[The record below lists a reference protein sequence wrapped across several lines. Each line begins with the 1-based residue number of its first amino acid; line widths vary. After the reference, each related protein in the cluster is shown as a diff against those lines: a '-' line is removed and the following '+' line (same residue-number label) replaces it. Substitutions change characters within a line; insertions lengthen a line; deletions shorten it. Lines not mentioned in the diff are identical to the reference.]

1 MVQSFIGKLAV
12 YFVKTSKVVL
22 DNEMDGESLCTL
34 FESSPGPDCLKDIV
48 PKLGPRLRMYK
59 EIKDTF
65 LSNSSVVS

>member
-48 PKLGPRLRMYK
+48 QGY
-59 EIKDTF
+59 I
-65 LSNSSVVS
+65 SI